1 MMAHVPNVEMESARP
16 RAARDLPFGAGAR
29 RLHCRSFSSQ
39 QTLRRPYFDRFPLE
53 LHSQFARE
61 LNCARCIA
69 MNTNRF
75 ATHADIAA
83 FDGAHFAFTQH
94 PQDAL
99 CGRAPG
105 RRGQAPCCPAQTGS
119 TLDRRIQW
127 RGRLRRPDCHSA
139 PPCCKAHRAA

>member
-1 MMAHVPNVEMESARP
+1 MMARVPNVEMESARP
-16 RAARDLPFGAGAR
+16 RAAPDLPFGAGAR

-39 QTLRRPYFDRFPLE
+39 QTLRRGDSHAFTFQSC
-53 LHSQFARE
+53 SQFARE

-99 CGRAPG
+99 CGFLWIVQQCIRPRARNEP
-105 RRGQAPCCPAQTGS
+105 S
-119 TLDRRIQW
+119 VI
-127 RGRLRRPDCHSA
+127 
-139 PPCCKAHRAA
+139 